1 MSSLREWFDIDL
13 NELNKEILKMGGI
26 IEEQIYEAVQSL
38 ANRDINLA
46 EKVIRRDDQVDELHQ
61 IIEDKGIGLVIR
73 EQPIAKDLRTIFA
86 GIKLVTDLERISD
99 IAVNIARISKRML
112 TGEYVKPL
120 IDIPR
125 MANMV
130 QNILKLALDSYVKR
144 DVRMAESLVAM
155 EEEIDHLYSKIFQEL
170 VVIMQENPKTVPH
183 AVQLIMVARQLERI
197 GDHCTNIGEMVVYLE
212 KGERVKLN
220 D

>member
-112 TGEYVKPL
+112 TGEYVKPR

>member
-1 MSSLREWFDIDL
+1 MSSLREWFDRDL

-212 KGERVKLN
+212 KGKRVKLN

>member
-1 MSSLREWFDIDL
+1 
-13 NELNKEILKMGGI
+13 
-26 IEEQIYEAVQSL
+26 
-38 ANRDINLA
+38 
-46 EKVIRRDDQVDELHQ
+46 
-61 IIEDKGIGLVIR
+61 
-73 EQPIAKDLRTIFA
+73 
-86 GIKLVTDLERISD
+86 VTDLERISD

-112 TGEYVKPL
+112 TGEYVKPR

-125 MANMV
+125 MANMA